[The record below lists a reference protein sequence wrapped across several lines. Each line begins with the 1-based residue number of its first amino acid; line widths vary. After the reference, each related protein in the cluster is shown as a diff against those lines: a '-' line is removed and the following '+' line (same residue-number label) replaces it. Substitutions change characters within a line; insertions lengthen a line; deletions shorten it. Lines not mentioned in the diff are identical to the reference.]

1 MNIISRWLQLGMA
14 TAQLATNLGIIAF
27 IALLEF
33 EPGLLAAWSVLGLDD
48 IFVTSSLLVVC
59 SGFVS
64 YLLLLYHVFF
74 SPI

>member
-1 MNIISRWLQLGMA
+1 MA

-33 EPGLLAAWSVLGLDD
+33 ESGPLGAWSAVGLDD
-48 IFVTSSLLVVC
+48 IFGKFSIVVVS

-64 YLLLLYHVFF
+64 YFLLLYHVFV
-74 SPI
+74 SPM